1 MKAGCL
7 SRLFLCFS
15 FQNGQLLRQ
24 KVASRWQYLPKAWR
38 ALADKRIRPGLRV
51 SRAILLWLSELTK
64 SAGMKLRTVAA
75 SLVLVFHASFSQANV
90 AEVGEPVPIYS
101 EAELIKLIENNKHLE
116 RVKADN
122 CQLVEDIVARATRI
136 NLPAYEFLY
145 GDMLAWGVCVEQDV
159 ELGLYYMENAAHQGL
174 PAALEQLGRYY
185 SRGTLV
191 QQDKE
196 RAIPYLREAASMG
209 NLNARIHLA
218 ELLLRDYGSPLDYED
233 AYRWLYSSV
242 TADQRTH
249 NRIAILR
256 QGLEQRMPQNIIA
269 RAKRRTTFW

>member
-1 MKAGCL
+1 MAKGCRKTVNGAKAIAFNADIE
-7 SRLFLCFS
+7 S
-15 FQNGQLLRQ
+15 NPGQ
-24 KVASRWQYLPKAWR
+24 R
-38 ALADKRIRPGLRV
+38 AMRRV
-51 SRAILLWLSELTK
+51 VTAGVYK

-75 SLVLVFHASFSQANV
+75 SLLLAWHSSYNPAYA
-90 AEVGEPVPIYS
+90 ADLGEPVPIYS
-101 EAELIKLIENNKHLE
+101 EAELIKLIEENKHLE

-122 CQLVEDIVARATRI
+122 CQIVEDIVARATRI
-136 NLPAYEFLY
+136 SLPSYEFLY
-145 GDMLAWGVCVEQDV
+145 GDMLAWGVCVDQDV

-196 RAIPYLREAASMG
+196 RAIPYLREAAAMG
-209 NLNARIHLA
+209 NLNARIQLA

-233 AYRWLYSSV
+233 AYRWLYNSV

-249 NRIAILR
+249 NRIALLR
-256 QGLEQRMPQNIIA
+256 QGLERRMPENIIA
-269 RAKRRTTFW
+269 RAKRRETFW

>member
-1 MKAGCL
+1 M
-7 SRLFLCFS
+7 R
-15 FQNGQLLRQ
+15 
-24 KVASRWQYLPKAWR
+24 
-38 ALADKRIRPGLRV
+38 
-51 SRAILLWLSELTK
+51 
-64 SAGMKLRTVAA
+64 LRTVAA
-75 SLVLVFHASFSQANV
+75 SLLLVLSAPFSKANV
-90 AEVGEPVPIYS
+90 AEVGAPVPIYT
-101 EAELIKLIENNKHLE
+101 EAELIKLIEQNKHLE
-116 RVKADN
+116 RVRADN

-159 ELGLYYMENAAHQGL
+159 ELGLYYMENSAHQGL

-196 RAIPYLREAASMG
+196 RAIPYLREAAAMG

-233 AYRWLYSSV
+233 AYRWLYNSV
-242 TADQRTH
+242 TADQRQH
-249 NRIAILR
+249 QRISMLR
-256 QGLEQRMPQNIIA
+256 QGLEQCMPENIIA
-269 RAKRRTTFW
+269 RAKRRDTFW

>member
-1 MKAGCL
+1 
-7 SRLFLCFS
+7 
-15 FQNGQLLRQ
+15 
-24 KVASRWQYLPKAWR
+24 
-38 ALADKRIRPGLRV
+38 
-51 SRAILLWLSELTK
+51 
-64 SAGMKLRTVAA
+64 MKLKAVAA
-75 SLVLVFHASFSQANV
+75 SMVLLLSSSFAR
-90 AEVGEPVPIYS
+90 AELPDVGEPVPIYT
-101 EAELIKLIENNKHLE
+101 EAELINLIDKNKHLE
-116 RVKADN
+116 RVKADK

-145 GDMLAWGVCVEQDV
+145 GDMLAWGVCVDQDV

-174 PAALEQLGRYY
+174 ASALEQLGRYY

-233 AYRWLYSSV
+233 AYRWLYNSV

-249 NRIAILR
+249 RRISILR
-256 QGLEQRMPQNIIA
+256 HGLEARMPQNIIA
-269 RAKRRTTFW
+269 RAKRREVFW

>member
-1 MKAGCL
+1 
-7 SRLFLCFS
+7 
-15 FQNGQLLRQ
+15 
-24 KVASRWQYLPKAWR
+24 
-38 ALADKRIRPGLRV
+38 
-51 SRAILLWLSELTK
+51 
-64 SAGMKLRTVAA
+64 MKLRTVAA
-75 SLVLVFHASFSQANV
+75 SLLLVLSAPFAKANV
-90 AEVGEPVPIYS
+90 AEVGAPVPIYS
-101 EAELIKLIENNKHLE
+101 EAELIKLIEQNRHLE
-116 RVKADN
+116 RVRADN

-145 GDMLAWGVCVEQDV
+145 GDMLAWGVCVDQDV

-196 RAIPYLREAASMG
+196 RAIPYLREAAAMG

-233 AYRWLYSSV
+233 AYRWLYNSV
-242 TADQRTH
+242 TADQRQH
-249 NRIAILR
+249 QRISMLR
-256 QGLEQRMPQNIIA
+256 QGLEQRMPENIIA
-269 RAKRRTTFW
+269 RAKRRDTFW

>member
-1 MKAGCL
+1 M
-7 SRLFLCFS
+7 R
-15 FQNGQLLRQ
+15 
-24 KVASRWQYLPKAWR
+24 
-38 ALADKRIRPGLRV
+38 
-51 SRAILLWLSELTK
+51 
-64 SAGMKLRTVAA
+64 LRTVAA
-75 SLVLVFHASFSQANV
+75 SLLLVLSAPFSKANV
-90 AEVGEPVPIYS
+90 AEVGAPVPIYT
-101 EAELIKLIENNKHLE
+101 EAELIKLIEQNKHLE
-116 RVKADN
+116 RVRADN

-159 ELGLYYMENAAHQGL
+159 ELGLYHMENAAHQGL

-196 RAIPYLREAASMG
+196 RAIPYLREAAAMG

-233 AYRWLYSSV
+233 AYRWLYNSV
-242 TADQRTH
+242 TADQRQH
-249 NRIAILR
+249 QRISMLR
-256 QGLEQRMPQNIIA
+256 QGLEQRMPENIIA
-269 RAKRRTTFW
+269 RAKRRDTFW